1 MPKGGRERSDRRK
14 GNWKFPSEYKEVF
27 KINTIAIIILLA
39 AGIGIGFAAGFILQK
54 MLSEKELKGAA
65 EQAKRIVQEAEKEA
79 EVKRKEVAIEA
90 KDKLYQARMEFDKE
104 AREKRNEINN
114 LERRLLQRED
124 NIEKKADLIEKK
136 ENEVS
141 RKDRDVASREKL
153 VVQKE
158 DEYNKAL
165 RDIKQQLERIAG
177 MSAEEA
183 KKQLMLQME
192 NEAKFEITKLV
203 KRIEDEAK
211 DTAEKKAKNIISL
224 AVQRYSSDYVAEA
237 TVSLVNLPN
246 DEMKGRII
254 GREGRNIRAIESAT
268 GVDLI
273 IDDTPEAVILSS
285 FDPVRREVARITLE
299 RLIADGRIHPGR
311 IEELV
316 EKVKK
321 ELETTMKEE
330 AEKALFD
337 VGIHEVHPEIMKLL
351 GRLRFRTSYGQNN
364 LQHAREVA
372 FICGVMASE
381 LGLDVK
387 LAKRA
392 ALLHDIGKAV
402 DHQEEGTHASLG
414 AELARKYG
422 ESPKIV
428 NAIAAHHEETQ
439 ATSPEAVLVAASDA
453 LSAAR
458 PGVRKE
464 TLQSYVKRLEKLEG
478 IAASFKGVE
487 KAYAVQA
494 GREIRI
500 IVRQDVVSDVESAQ
514 ISRDVAKK
522 VEQELT
528 YPGQIK
534 VTVIRESR
542 YVEFAK

>member
-1 MPKGGRERSDRRK
+1 MPSSLQNYIE
-14 GNWKFPSEYKEVF
+14 KEVF
-27 KINTIAIIILLA
+27 KINTIVTIILLA
-39 AGIGIGFAAGFILQK
+39 AGIGIGFAAGFILK
-54 MLSEKELKGAA
+54 RMFSERELKGAA
-65 EQAKRIVQEAEKEA
+65 EQAKRIIQEAEKEA

-124 NIEKKADLIEKK
+124 NLEKKAELIDKK

-141 RKDRDVASREKL
+141 RKERDVTSREKL

-158 DEYNKAL
+158 DECNKAL
-165 RDIKQQLERIAG
+165 RDIKQQLETIAG

-192 NEAKFEITKLV
+192 NEAKFEISKLV

-330 AEKALFD
+330 AEKAVFD
-337 VGIHEVHPEIMKLL
+337 VGIHDVHPEVMKLL

-372 FICGVMASE
+372 FICGIMASE

-422 ESPKIV
+422 ENPKIV

-500 IVRQDVVSDVESAQ
+500 IVKQDVVSDVESAQ

>member
-1 MPKGGRERSDRRK
+1 M
-14 GNWKFPSEYKEVF
+14 F
-27 KINTIAIIILLA
+27 KINTIATIILLA
-39 AGIGIGFAAGFILQK
+39 AAIGIGFAAGFILKK
-54 MLSEKELKGAA
+54 MLSERELKGAA
-65 EQAKRIVQEAEKEA
+65 EQAKRIIQEAEKEA
-79 EVKRKEVAIEA
+79 EVKRKEAAIEA

-104 AREKRNEINN
+104 TREKRNEINS

-124 NIEKKADLIEKK
+124 NLEKKVELIEKK
-136 ENEVS
+136 ENEVN
-141 RKDRDVASREKL
+141 RKERDVASREKL

-165 RDIKQQLERIAG
+165 RDIKQQLEMIAG

-183 KKQLMLQME
+183 KKQLMFQME
-192 NEAKFEITKLV
+192 NEAKFESAKLI

-224 AVQRYSSDYVAEA
+224 AVQKYASDYVAEA
-237 TVSLVNLPN
+237 TVSLVNLPS

-254 GREGRNIRAIESAT
+254 GREGRNIRAIENAT

-299 RLIADGRIHPGR
+299 RLIADGRIHPAR
-311 IEELV
+311 IEELA
-316 EKVKK
+316 EKVRK
-321 ELETTMKEE
+321 ELENTMKEE
-330 AEKALFD
+330 AEKAVFD

-372 FICGVMASE
+372 FVCGVMASE

-392 ALLHDIGKAV
+392 ALLHDIGKAA
-402 DHQEEGTHASLG
+402 DHQEEGTHAAIG

-478 IAASFKGVE
+478 IATSFKGVE

-500 IVRQDVVSDVESAQ
+500 IVKQEAVSDVESAQ
-514 ISRDVAKK
+514 ISRDVAKR

>member
-1 MPKGGRERSDRRK
+1 MNIS
-14 GNWKFPSEYKEVF
+14 V
-27 KINTIAIIILLA
+27 IIMLLIAA
-39 AGIGIGFAAGFILQK
+39 IGIGFAAGFIMKKL
-54 MLSEKELKGAA
+54 LSEGERKGAV
-65 EQAKRIVQEAEKEA
+65 ERAKKIIEDAEKDA
-79 EVKRKEVAIEA
+79 EVKRREVAIEA
-90 KDKLYQARMEFDKE
+90 KDKLYQARLEFEKE
-104 AREKRNEINN
+104 NRDKRNELNN
-114 LERRLLQRED
+114 LERRLVQREE
-124 NIEKKADLIEKK
+124 NLEKKVEFVEKK
-136 ENEVS
+136 EIELN
-141 RKDRDVASREKL
+141 RKDRDIVSRERL

-165 RDIKQQLERIAG
+165 RDIRHQLEKTAG

-192 NEAKFEITKLV
+192 NEAKFEAAKSI
-203 KRIEDEAK
+203 KRIEDEAR
-211 DTAEKKAKNIISL
+211 DTAEKKAKNIIGL
-224 AVQRYSSDYVAEA
+224 AIQKYASDYVAEA
-237 TVSLVNLPN
+237 TVTLVNLPG

-299 RLIADGRIHPGR
+299 RLIADGRIHPAR

-316 EKVKK
+316 DKVRK
-321 ELETTMKEE
+321 ELDNTMKEE

-337 VGIHEVHPEIMKLL
+337 VGVHDVHPEILKLL

-372 FICGVMASE
+372 FVCGVMASE

-402 DHQEEGTHASLG
+402 DHQEEGTHAGIGS
-414 AELARKYG
+414 ELARKYG

-428 NAIAAHHEETQ
+428 NAIAAHHEDVE
-439 ATSPEAVLVAASDA
+439 ATSPEAVLVAAADA

-464 TLQSYVKRLEKLEG
+464 TLQSYVKRLENLEG

-500 IVRQDVVSDVESAQ
+500 IVKQEAVSDAESAQ

-522 VEQELT
+522 VEKELT

-542 YVEFAK
+542 YVEYAK

>member
-1 MPKGGRERSDRRK
+1 MTLIVD
-14 GNWKFPSEYKEVF
+14 WKKEVS
-27 KINTIAIIILLA
+27 KINIITIIILII
-39 AGIGIGFAAGFILQK
+39 AGIGIGFVAGYILK
-54 MLSEKELKGAA
+54 KVVAEGELRKAKEEAN
-65 EQAKRIVQEAEKEA
+65 RIIQEAERAAEVKKKEA
-79 EVKRKEVAIEA
+79 ELEA
-90 KDKLYQARMEFDKE
+90 KDKIYQARQEFEKE

-114 LERRLLQRED
+114 LERRLTQKED
-124 NIEKKADLIEKK
+124 HLEKKIEIIDKK
-136 ENEVS
+136 ESEFNRRE
-141 RKDRDVASREKL
+141 RDLGSRERQI
-153 VVQKE
+153 VQKE

-165 RDIKQQLERIAG
+165 KELRHQLEKVAG

-183 KKQLMLQME
+183 QRQLMLQME
-192 NEAKFEITKLV
+192 NEAKFEAAKLI
-203 KRIEDEAK
+203 KRIEDETK
-211 DTAEKKAKNIISL
+211 DAAEKKSKEIIAL
-224 AVQRYSSDYVAEA
+224 AIQRYASDYVAEA
-237 TVSLVNLPN
+237 TVSLVNLPS

-273 IDDTPEAVILSS
+273 IDDTPEAVLLSS
-285 FDPVRREVARITLE
+285 FDPVRREVARVTLE

-321 ELETTMKEE
+321 ELDGIMKEE
-330 AEKALFD
+330 AEKAVFD
-337 VGIHEVHPEIMKLL
+337 VGVHDVHPEVMKLL
-351 GRLRFRTSYGQNN
+351 GRLRYRTSYGQNN

-372 FICGVMASE
+372 FVCGVMASE

-422 ESPKIV
+422 ESPKVV
-428 NAIAAHHEETQ
+428 NAIAAHHEDVE

-464 TLQSYVKRLEKLEG
+464 TLQSYVKRLENLEK
-478 IAASFKGVE
+478 IATSFKGVE
-487 KAYAVQA
+487 KAYAIQA
-494 GREIRI
+494 GREVRI
-500 IVRQDVVSDVESAQ
+500 IVKHDIVSDIESAQ
-514 ISRDVAKK
+514 MSREIAKK